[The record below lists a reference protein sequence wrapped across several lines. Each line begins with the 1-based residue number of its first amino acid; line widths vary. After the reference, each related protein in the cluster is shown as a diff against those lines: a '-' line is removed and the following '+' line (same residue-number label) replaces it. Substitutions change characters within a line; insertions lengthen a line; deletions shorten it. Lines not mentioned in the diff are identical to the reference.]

1 MRESSRERV
10 TATKQLVYTESFKQ
24 FVKEHPGAVAEA
36 EKLITTALDTRNDG
50 LLTSEDGTV
59 SVERLKRNPAPAFEL
74 RVGDERFFVKCE
86 GFYSKHG
93 GYNEFKSNEVAQELL
108 KKLPNVE
115 VVPAQLG
122 FSDARQHYFV
132 AKWQGDM
139 QEAMYYLYTP
149 DRHKISLL
157 EQEELKKRVVEIQ
170 QALGDFVDVSD
181 HNMFYDPETKKIFV
195 FDLHRLSDEKS

>member
-1 MRESSRERV
+1 V
-10 TATKQLVYTESFKQ
+10 I
-24 FVKEHPGAVAEA
+24 G
-36 EKLITTALDTRNDG
+36 
-50 LLTSEDGTV
+50 TSADGTV

-93 GYNEFKSNEVAQELL
+93 GYNEFKSNEVAQDLL
-108 KKLPNVE
+108 TKLPNVE
-115 VVPAQLG
+115 VIPAQLG

-132 AKWQGDM
+132 ADWQGNM

-157 EQEELKKRVVEIQ
+157 EQEELKKRVVAIQ
-170 QALGDFVDVSD
+170 QALGEFVDVSD
-181 HNMFYDPETKKIFV
+181 HNMFYDPETKKLFV
-195 FDLHRLSDEKS
+195 FDLHRLADEKS